1 MERLTRRS
9 FVSGAAAVG
18 AIAAVSAQ
26 SVHPA
31 LASTSETIDW
41 DDECD
46 VLVCGYGAS
55 GAACAIEA
63 ADQGAN
69 VLIIEKAAL
78 PGGSMARCG
87 GAIMGSGT
95 RVQKE
100 LGVDDDP
107 DKLYE
112 WVKTC
117 VNQHYE
123 LCPDDIIRTYAD
135 HAGENVDWLM
145 DMCEQYCGRDLFDV
159 AMAVEN
165 EGAKD
170 NSATGDNGNGVTSGC
185 LNAVGC
191 EYDKFGVSKEE
202 AVPRS
207 HWAYSPGGAPNS
219 GPELFDPLHENIS
232 AKQKDGL
239 IRVEYKTALKS
250 IVRDEAGIAVG
261 VIAADENGETRIKA
275 RNGIMLATGGF
286 CAADD
291 MKMRFCQEAL
301 GYTTYMCYD
310 CTGDG
315 IKAAMEIGADLTNM
329 CNFYPIEVAQVYQ
342 YDTKYN
348 DVYNSWLNMDETG
361 TMNVPA
367 HNMAECH
374 GGVRINADAQV
385 IGVDGNVIPHLYAS
399 GNDVGTNI
407 WGVPGNYPGCGC
419 YVSFSIAFGRIAGA
433 NLATEQEG
441 VVKDTKPSPYTA
453 DDVVLFD
460 VTDGEAQ
467 ADSAKIDFSTATLAD
482 GTYTGNGQGRGGNIG
497 VTLTVKDGKITV
509 DEITQDGETQGI
521 GGYEAINDGTFA
533 KQIETAQGSDID
545 GIAGA
550 TQTTNGVKEA
560 VEDALS
566 QAVK

>member
-1 MERLTRRS
+1 MDKITRRS
-9 FVSGAAAVG
+9 FVSGAVAAGAVAASVG
-18 AIAAVSAQ
+18 ATHLALAEQASAQ
-26 SVHPA
+26 
-31 LASTSETIDW
+31 EW
-41 DDECD
+41 DDECE
-46 VLVCGYGAS
+46 VLVCGYGAA

-63 ADQGAN
+63 ADQGAS

-100 LGVDDDP
+100 LGVDDDS
-107 DKLYE
+107 DKLFD
-112 WVKTC
+112 WVNTC
-117 VNQHYE
+117 VNQNYE
-123 LCPDDIIRTYAD
+123 LCPQDIIRTYAD

-145 DMCEQYCGRDLFDV
+145 DLCEQYSGRELFDV

-219 GPELFDPLHENIS
+219 GPELFDPLHDDIT
-232 AKQKDGL
+232 AKQQEGL
-239 IRVEYKTALKS
+239 VRVEFGTALKS
-250 IVRDEAGIAVG
+250 LVTDDTGAVVG
-261 VIAADENGETRIKA
+261 VVAVADGSEVRIKA
-275 RNGIMLATGGF
+275 SRGVMLATGGF

-348 DVYNSWLNMDETG
+348 DVYNSWLDMDETG

-374 GGVRINADAQV
+374 GGVRINVDAQV

-433 NLATEQEG
+433 NLAGEQEG
-441 VVKDTKPSPYTA
+441 VNKKVDADPYTA
-453 DDVVLFD
+453 DDVVLYES
-460 VTDGEAQ
+460 TDGETKGSSSEVDLSGA
-467 ADSAKIDFSTATLAD
+467 AFAD

-509 DEITQDGETQGI
+509 DKITQDGETQGI

-533 KQIETAQGSDID
+533 KQIEAAQGPDID
-545 GIAGA
+545 GISGA
-550 TQTTNGVKEA
+550 TQTTDGVKEA
-560 VEDALS
+560 VTDALS

>member
-165 EGAKD
+165 EGAK
-170 NSATGDNGNGVTSGC
+170 
-185 LNAVGC
+185 
-191 EYDKFGVSKEE
+191 
-202 AVPRS
+202 
-207 HWAYSPGGAPNS
+207 
-219 GPELFDPLHENIS
+219 
-232 AKQKDGL
+232 
-239 IRVEYKTALKS
+239 
-250 IVRDEAGIAVG
+250 
-261 VIAADENGETRIKA
+261 
-275 RNGIMLATGGF
+275 
-286 CAADD
+286 
-291 MKMRFCQEAL
+291 
-301 GYTTYMCYD
+301 
-310 CTGDG
+310 
-315 IKAAMEIGADLTNM
+315 EIGR
-329 CNFYPIEVAQVYQ
+329 
-342 YDTKYN
+342 
-348 DVYNSWLNMDETG
+348 
-361 TMNVPA
+361 A
-367 HNMAECH
+367 H
-374 GGVRINADAQV
+374 V
-385 IGVDGNVIPHLYAS
+385 
-399 GNDVGTNI
+399 
-407 WGVPGNYPGCGC
+407 
-419 YVSFSIAFGRIAGA
+419 
-433 NLATEQEG
+433 
-441 VVKDTKPSPYTA
+441 
-453 DDVVLFD
+453 
-460 VTDGEAQ
+460 
-467 ADSAKIDFSTATLAD
+467 
-482 GTYTGNGQGRGGNIG
+482 
-497 VTLTVKDGKITV
+497 
-509 DEITQDGETQGI
+509 
-521 GGYEAINDGTFA
+521 
-533 KQIETAQGSDID
+533 
-545 GIAGA
+545 
-550 TQTTNGVKEA
+550 
-560 VEDALS
+560 
-566 QAVK
+566 